1 MYELRFALDLA
12 KALKKLT
19 PKETERIKAG
29 LRKLAQEPR
38 GTNTKKLKGRSSPK
52 GGSELYRYRVGKYRI
67 IYGIQDD
74 KLIVLVLDVMRRSD
88 DYEGLE
94 TLIKRWK
101 SLLE

>member
-38 GTNTKKLKGRSSPK
+38 GTNTKKLKG
-52 GGSELYRYRVGKYRI
+52 SELYRYRVGKYRI

-74 KLIVLVLDVMRRSD
+74 KLVVLVLDVVRRSE
-88 DYEGLE
+88 DYESLD

-101 SLLE
+101 SLVE